1 MSYISRNLEPDERVL
16 ARARYHWWVN
26 LRSLGLLNM
35 FDHLWITDRRI
46 LHKTG
51 ILAARTQSIHLALLE
66 SKDVEQSVWGRIFG
80 FGDLIPHGSGDM
92 TMRFRNIAD
101 PVGISR
107 AIGRAAA
114 DRRESVMDQRAAPEV
129 KQGLSSSRHRR
140 KRSSS
145 KYPRTSRSSGNGGRA

>member
-51 ILAARTQSIHLALLE
+51 VLAAQTRSISLAQLE
-66 SKDVEQSVWGRIFG
+66 SKDVEQSLWGRIFG
-80 FGDLIPHGSGDM
+80 FGDLVLHGSGDM

-101 PVGISR
+101 PVEISR

-114 DRRESVMDQRAAPEV
+114 EWRDDATGHLAVAKTPRGALAHSCAGQRRAGTRRLAP
-129 KQGLSSSRHRR
+129 RHRGGEG
-140 KRSSS
+140 
-145 KYPRTSRSSGNGGRA
+145 RT

>member
-51 ILAARTQSIHLALLE
+51 VLSARTQSMSLAQLE
-66 SKDVEQSVWGRIFG
+66 SKDVEQSLWGRIFG
-80 FGDLIPHGSGDM
+80 FGDIVLHGSGYM
-92 TMRFRNIAD
+92 VMRFRNIAD
-101 PVGISR
+101 PVEISR

-114 DRRESVMDQRAAPEV
+114 DRRGGGMDQRKTLAQTISGKPWVVYKSKEV
-129 KQGLSSSRHRR
+129 LGHAR
-140 KRSSS
+140 
-145 KYPRTSRSSGNGGRA
+145 NGRP